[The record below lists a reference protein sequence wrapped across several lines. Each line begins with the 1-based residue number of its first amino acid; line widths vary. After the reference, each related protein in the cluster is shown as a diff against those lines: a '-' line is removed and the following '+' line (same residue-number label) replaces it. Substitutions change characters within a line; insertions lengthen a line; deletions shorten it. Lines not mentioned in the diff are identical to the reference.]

1 MKILNLEFD
10 FLFQFES
17 NSNLASTII
26 QRINSSTRLL
36 FINFEV
42 YMQNLVQFTHKQ
54 GHTEWTGPRTRS
66 ARHNARAR
74 DITRARD
81 ATTPPSCAAVLR
93 PAIRVSA

>member
-1 MKILNLEFD
+1 MKILNFEFD

-26 QRINSSTRLL
+26 QRINSSKRLL

-54 GHTEWTGPRTRS
+54 GHTEWTGPRTRL

-74 DITRARD
+74 RHH
-81 ATTPPSCAAVLR
+81 AAVVRRRTTAGHQSLC
-93 PAIRVSA
+93 VT

>member
-74 DITRARD
+74 RHH
-81 ATTPPSCAAVLR
+81 AAVVRGRTTAGHQSLC
-93 PAIRVSA
+93 VT